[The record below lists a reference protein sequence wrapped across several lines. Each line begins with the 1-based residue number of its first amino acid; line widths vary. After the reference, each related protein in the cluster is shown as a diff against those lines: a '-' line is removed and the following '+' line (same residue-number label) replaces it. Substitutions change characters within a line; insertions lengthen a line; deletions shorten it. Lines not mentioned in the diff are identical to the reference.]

1 MRHGAIYCIVFI
13 VNINININIR
23 LNVSASTDTIHITS
37 IPQETSARVTT
48 GAATSRRQEEGLHVM
63 VFALLFVVAFA
74 ITMILAVDYGLG
86 RHIWDIP
93 LSRYIMYLRI
103 TFIESI
109 LYICGTALMKIS
121 IILFY
126 LRIFPPTRVH
136 IVCKTLIFFILGYSF
151 ASCVVVIFMC
161 RPVEKFWDVQ
171 IMYGSCIDRAASY
184 YVNAAMSITTDMM
197 TLAIPIP
204 LIHRLTISL
213 RQKIIIACI
222 LGMGSFVFIVSVVR
236 VFSVHR
242 LFTQPDSTWNANRAT
257 ILSILEIYVG
267 ILLGS
272 APTLRP
278 LFLHFIH
285 GRQDSPRR
293 RLSSSSAASSQRWLR
308 CWTNVQRRLSCS
320 TSSGSGGAGAGTSR
334 CGSLFKNTV
343 HVQANR
349 LDGMLP
355 PREEPQQPPL
365 TVVQESYRDMRRARG
380 TLGRHL
386 RNGLSGCLRQGRRR
400 DGVDVSLERYVE
412 DDGGGSGDGEA
423 DGLADV
429 EAGAGAGRER
439 TAEDRHPL
447 ELYMIDE
454 EMDAIDS
461 NATVT
466 ISGSRSRSPNM

>member
-1 MRHGAIYCIVFI
+1 MWKAIAA
-13 VNINININIR
+13 R
-23 LNVSASTDTIHITS
+23 LYPTS
-37 IPQETSARVTT
+37 DKIFRIANLRNSCQKPQ
-48 GAATSRRQEEGLHVM
+48 
-63 VFALLFVVAFA
+63 LFVVAFA
-74 ITMILAVDYGLG
+74 ITMILAVNYGLG

-197 TLAIPIP
+197 TLAIPI
-204 LIHRLTISL
+204 
-213 RQKIIIACI
+213 
-222 LGMGSFVFIVSVVR
+222 VFIVSVVR

-334 CGSLFKNTV
+334 CGSLFKNSV

-412 DDGGGSGDGEA
+412 DDGGSGDGEA

-461 NATVT
+461 NASVT